1 MLKDAMGGYK
11 AQTEN
16 TVNIPKPA
24 TPAEARAALL
34 AADPLAELVKKLLVG
49 MRALEAEE
57 GWLYQCSCA
66 ASLYDEGNME
76 AAASN
81 ALKAVE
87 DCPPGK
93 ALYFSV
99 IEGFAQCLDICI
111 DDARFHAEEAMC
123 DITGDP
129 LTGELPPQL
138 SEGIRLSLAQRDVVT
153 SFDVIS
159 TIASALGG
167 KPAEVAKEVIAMT
180 DFVENAGPSQL
191 ASDVGRLCALC
202 NVAEDC
208 IAEEA
213 GRLADEVREI
223 ERLLSE
229 LGSDGLVSSLRVFD
243 AQRRDVHAVQDE
255 EGE

>member
-1 MLKDAMGGYK
+1 
-11 AQTEN
+11 
-16 TVNIPKPA
+16 
-24 TPAEARAALL
+24 
-34 AADPLAELVKKLLVG
+34 
-49 MRALEAEE
+49 
-57 GWLYQCSCA
+57 
-66 ASLYDEGNME
+66 ME
-76 AAASN
+76 VAVSS

-123 DITGDP
+123 DITGGP

-153 SFDVIS
+153 SFDMIS
-159 TIASALGG
+159 TVASALGG
-167 KPAEVAKEVIAMT
+167 KPAEVAEEVIAMT
-180 DFVENAGPSQL
+180 EFVENAGPSQL
-191 ASDVGRLCALC
+191 ASDVGRLYALC
-202 NVAEDC
+202 NVVENC

-213 GRLADEVREI
+213 ERLEEEVRET
-223 ERLLSE
+223 ERLLFE
-229 LGSDGLVSSLRVFD
+229 LGPDGLVRSLRAF
-243 AQRRDVHAVQDE
+243 AARRETHAVQDE